1 MKIIIAKP
9 VIKVT
14 FEVCAKFLLPVIY
27 NIICGTEYAAH
38 SINAIT
44 EKPKNVLLVLYGVTP
59 FCNFAN
65 CKTNTSMPQS
75 DANSNTFSVIA
86 ANEE

>member
-14 FEVCAKFLLPVIY
+14 FDVCARFLLPVIY
-27 NIICGTEYAAH
+27 NIICGAEYAAH
-38 SINAIT
+38 SINAIIA
-44 EKPKNVLLVLYGVTP
+44 KPKKALLVLYGVTP

-65 CKTNTSMPQS
+65 C
-75 DANSNTFSVIA
+75 
-86 ANEE
+86 